1 MVGVGILLLLIV
13 LVIIIVVLVIRH
25 RKGAKSTY
33 NEVTHHYEKAP
44 DTKEGTAYYS
54 VVGDPPGGEG
64 SIVGGTVIP
73 VYDDVDKAKKQH
85 KKQGPCPHEYDD
97 IEGNS
102 QRVQAGKNT
111 TDLEPPPPGYEYLD
125 DDKTTPGTGHTPE
138 TEVAQMDTGDL
149 YTAPDKSKKR
159 KIKKEKAV
167 TPPHYEP
174 TADIVDN
181 TQVVGDVYA
190 VPDKST
196 KKNKGNINS
205 KESGDQV
212 YENAQREASG
222 PLTDPELLYTVVDK
236 SKKTKKK

>member
-1 MVGVGILLLLIV
+1 VVGVGILLLLIV
-13 LVIIIVVLVIRH
+13 LVIVIVVLVIRH

-33 NEVTHHYEKAP
+33 NEVTHHYEKPP

-54 VVGDPPGGEG
+54 VVGSPPGGEG

-73 VYDDVDKAKKQH
+73 VYDDVDEAKKQH
-85 KKQGPCPHEYDD
+85 KKQGPGPHEYDD

-102 QRVQAGKNT
+102 QTVQVGKNT
-111 TDLEPPPPGYEYLD
+111 TDLEPTPPGYEYLD
-125 DDKTTPGTGHTPE
+125 DDNTTPGTGHTE
-138 TEVAQMDTGDL
+138 TKVTQVDTGDL
-149 YTAPDKSKKR
+149 YTVPDKSKKS
-159 KIKKEKAV
+159 KTKKEKVV

-174 TADIVDN
+174 TADVVDD

-196 KKNKGNINS
+196 KKNKGNKDNKKI
-205 KESGDQV
+205 GDQV
-212 YENAQREASG
+212 YENTQREASG